1 MTYRCAVIGN
11 PIVHSQSPQIHAAF
25 AAKQGI
31 DLQYDKILATEENF
45 TAIVQDFFAQGGH
58 GLNITLPFKERAY
71 ALAQNLS
78 PYARTAGAVNTLW
91 MENGELCGD
100 NTDGRGLVRAL
111 SQQHGIDLSGKRLLL
126 LGAGGAARGVIL
138 PLLEAQVSQID
149 ILNRSPDKARVLA
162 DLYAERVAAVEH
174 PAQGYDLIINATS
187 AGLGDSAFTLSP
199 TTLHEQTLCYDMMYG
214 KQTPFMQWAAAQGC
228 TQIADGYSM
237 LENQAWLAFHIWFGT
252 IIKKDNI

>member
-31 DLQYDKILATEENF
+31 ALQYDKILATEENF
-45 TAIVQDFFAQGGH
+45 TAVVQGFFAQGGH

-71 ALAQNLS
+71 ALAQQHS
-78 PYARTAGAVNTLW
+78 PYARSAGAVNTLW

-162 DLYAERVAAVEH
+162 DLYTERVAAVEH

-187 AGLGDSAFTLSP
+187 TGLGDSAFTLSP

-228 TQIADGYSM
+228 MQIADGYSM